1 MNFLETLLPT
11 SFRKVVTT
19 PMRVFYVCTFLNA
32 LGTGLTL
39 SFYVVYLHNVRHF
52 STEFATLLLAASAV
66 ASLATSPVWG
76 TLVDRFGP
84 FRIAVVSYGAMGLT
98 LIAWAFVTTRLSAAV
113 VAITLSIVGGAG
125 WGPNSTL
132 LARLVSEEH
141 RQRAFGFNFMLLN
154 LGIGFGGLVSAAIV
168 SLSHPR
174 TFTTLYLLNAA
185 SMFATGALYV
195 ALRAHGG
202 PVRTMHDDPERD
214 ADGWRTV
221 LADRRL
227 VQYVLAALVLMIGG
241 YGSQEAGYSLFVVN
255 NLHLSVHDIGI
266 IFFFNTSTIVL
277 AQLWTLNRID
287 GHSRTRVLAV
297 VGGLWCV
304 FWVAL
309 AAALAM
315 PPVVAFISLCA
326 SMVVFAFAET
336 MLQPV
341 GSALVNEIAPE
352 HLRGRYNA
360 ASGATWAVSG
370 TVAPLITA
378 VYFGHGLG
386 NWWPMSIGLLAL
398 VGSALMLNLR
408 RSLTPAED
416 GRAA

>member
-1 MNFLETLLPT
+1 MNILENLLPT
-11 SFRKVVTT
+11 SFRRVVTR
-19 PMRVFYVCTFLNA
+19 PMRIFYVCTFLNA
-32 LGTGLTL
+32 LGSGLTL

-66 ASLATSPVWG
+66 ASLATSPLWG
-76 TLVDRFGP
+76 TFVDRFGP
-84 FRIAVVSYGAMGLT
+84 FRIALVSYAAMGFT
-98 LIAWAFVTTRLSAAV
+98 LIAWAFVTTRMSAAI
-113 VAITLSIVGGAG
+113 VAITLSVVGGAG

-132 LARLVSEEH
+132 LARLVSDEH
-141 RQRAFGFNFMLLN
+141 RQRAFGFNFLLLN
-154 LGIGFGGLVSAAIV
+154 LGIGFGSLVSASIV
-168 SLSHPR
+168 NLSHPR
-174 TFTTLYLLNAA
+174 TFSALYLLNAA
-185 SMFATGALYV
+185 SMFATGVLFV

-202 PVRTMHDDPERD
+202 PVRSAHDHTGHDN
-214 ADGWRTV
+214 DGWRTV

-227 VQYVLAALVLMIGG
+227 VKYVLAALVLMIGG

-255 NLHLSVHDIGI
+255 NLHLSVHDIGF

-287 GHSRTRVLAV
+287 GRSRTSVLAV

-304 FWVAL
+304 FWFAL
-309 AAALAM
+309 AAALAL
-315 PPVVAFISLCA
+315 PHVIAFVLLCA

-352 HLRGRYNA
+352 RLRGRYNA

-378 VYFGHGLG
+378 MYFGNGLG
-386 NWWPMSIGLLAL
+386 NWWPMSIGLTAL
-398 VGSALMLNLR
+398 LGSALMLNLR

-416 GRAA
+416 GRTA

>member
-1 MNFLETLLPT
+1 MNFFENLLPT
-11 SFRKVVTT
+11 SFRKVLTT
-19 PMRVFYVCTFLNA
+19 PMRVFYLCTFLSA
-32 LGTGLTL
+32 LGSGLTL

-66 ASLATSPVWG
+66 ASLATSPLWG

-84 FRIAVVSYGAMGLT
+84 FRIAIVSYGSMGFT
-98 LIAWAFVTTRLSAAV
+98 LIAWAFVTTRLSAV
-113 VAITLSIVGGAG
+113 IVAITLSILGGAG

-154 LGIGFGGLVSAAIV
+154 LGIGFGSLVSASIV
-168 SLSHPR
+168 NLSHPR
-174 TFTTLYLLNAA
+174 TFSALYLLNAV
-185 SMFATGALYV
+185 SMFATGAIYV
-195 ALRAHGG
+195 TLRRHGG
-202 PVRTMHDDPERD
+202 PVRVVHDDPVRNT
-214 ADGWRTV
+214 DGWRTV

-297 VGGLWCV
+297 VGALWCV
-304 FWVAL
+304 FWIAL
-309 AAALAM
+309 ATALAM
-315 PPVVAFISLCA
+315 PPVVAFVTLSV
-326 SMVVFAFAET
+326 SMVIFAFAET

-378 VYFGHGLG
+378 LYFGNGLG
-386 NWWPMSIGLLAL
+386 NWWPMSIGLTAL
-398 VGSALMLNLR
+398 LGSALMLNLR